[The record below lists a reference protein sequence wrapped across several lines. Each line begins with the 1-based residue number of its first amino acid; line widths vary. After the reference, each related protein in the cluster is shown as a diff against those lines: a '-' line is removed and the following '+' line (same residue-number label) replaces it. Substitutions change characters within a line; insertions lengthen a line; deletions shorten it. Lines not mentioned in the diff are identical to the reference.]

1 MKRFVLFLKK
11 AYSKSFKKSFIF
23 IQGTLLN
30 EIVSPMSMLT
40 GSFVTAMCTDQ
51 FGEHIYAGDSLG
63 YITMYSLKDFCEK
76 TRTHKKINYL
86 TTDSNLITMNVCWK
100 AHLNK
105 IVKLDFIHL
114 NKLLISA
121 SVDESVR

>member
-1 MKRFVLFLKK
+1 
-11 AYSKSFKKSFIF
+11 
-23 IQGTLLN
+23 
-30 EIVSPMSMLT
+30 
-40 GSFVTAMCTDQ
+40 
-51 FGEHIYAGDSLG
+51 
-63 YITMYSLKDFCEK
+63 MYSLKDFCEK

-114 NKLLISA
+114 TKLLISA
-121 SVDESVR
+121 SIDESVR